1 MRMAISLLAIAWAAF
16 GASPKRDGQELFYQ
30 ADFKAAARAFEQAL
44 TNEPASARLHF
55 WAGKS
60 YARLADVSSLLF
72 ARRNARKAQAHLEA
86 AVRLE
91 PKNQDYLTELFDFY
105 VDSPEWFGGGLDRA
119 AALVE
124 RLGPDD
130 GGAAALSRMVAE
142 SRREYSGV
150 GWAMR
155 KRILQAGAMAGAV
168 TPRI

>member
-1 MRMAISLLAIAWAAF
+1 MAWVAF

-30 ADFKAAARAFEQAL
+30 ADFKAAAHAFEQEL

-72 ARRNARKAQAHLEA
+72 ARRNARKAQAHLET
-86 AVRLE
+86 AVRLA
-91 PKNQDYLTELFDFY
+91 PGNRDYLIELFEFY

-119 AALVE
+119 AALAE
-124 RLGPDD
+124 RLGPDE
-130 GGAAALSRMVAE
+130 GGAPSRIVAQ
-142 SRREYSGV
+142 SRREYSGL

-155 KRILQAGAMAGAV
+155 KRILQAGTLAGVV
-168 TPRI
+168 TPQI